1 MRIVKS
7 WRLLLGITSIF
18 ACAGDANA
26 QGHFVRHGFRVTMP
40 EIAIGAKR
48 STLAFRVGYH
58 FRGVIEIGLGL
69 ERRSDFEADI
79 VSVSLAPG
87 VAVYPFRQSGSVPV
101 TLRVGVTYENQAL
114 SGDPITALEER
125 DILTDGSAWR
135 LEAGVSRRY
144 SLRRSVFGR
153 AAGFVPIV
161 SFAYRSIEID
171 QGQESSTDELLT
183 IVLETLLEID
193 VGGMARIVA
202 GPRVGVFDDAFGA
215 GLTLG
220 LMAGYGY

>member
-1 MRIVKS
+1 MVKS
-7 WRLLLGITSIF
+7 RGLLLGVAVLVF
-18 ACAGDANA
+18 CAGDANA

-58 FRGVIEIGLGL
+58 FRGVVEIGLGL

-101 TLRVGVTYENQAL
+101 TLRVGATYENQAL

-171 QGQESSTDELLT
+171 QGEESSTDELLT

-220 LMAGYGY
+220 LVAGYGY

>member
-1 MRIVKS
+1 MKS
-7 WRLLLGITSIF
+7 WVFLLAMAVSAI
-18 ACAGDANA
+18 CAGDSTA
-26 QGHFVRHGFRVTMP
+26 QGHFVRHGFQVTMP

-58 FRGVIEIGLGL
+58 FRGVVEIGLGL
-69 ERRSDFEADI
+69 ERRSDFESDI

-87 VAVYPFRQSGSVPV
+87 VGVYPFRQSGSVPV
-101 TLRVGVTYENQAL
+101 TLRVGATYENQAL

-135 LEAGVSRRY
+135 LEAGVSRRH

-161 SFAYRSIEID
+161 SFAYRSVEIEQD
-171 QGQESSTDELLT
+171 EESSTDELLT
-183 IVLETLLEID
+183 LVLEALIEVD

-220 LMAGYGY
+220 LAAGYGY

>member
-1 MRIVKS
+1 MKRR
-7 WRLLLGITSIF
+7 RLLVVF
-18 ACAGDANA
+18 ALLLISSGESFA
-26 QGHFVRHGFRVTMP
+26 QGHFVRHGFQVTMP
-40 EIAIGAKR
+40 EFAVGANR

-58 FRGVIEIGLGL
+58 VYGVVELGLGL
-69 ERRSDFEADI
+69 ERRSDFDADI
-79 VSVSLAPG
+79 VTMSLAPG
-87 VAVYPFRQSGSVPV
+87 VGVYPFRQSGSAPV
-101 TLRVGVTYENQAL
+101 TVRVGATYENQAL

-135 LEAGVSRRY
+135 LEASVSRRY

-171 QGQESSTDELLT
+171 QGEESSTDEFLT
-183 IVLETLLEID
+183 IALEMLLEID
-193 VGGMARIVA
+193 AGAMARIVA

-215 GLTLG
+215 GLTFSLV
-220 LMAGYGY
+220 AGYGY

>member
-1 MRIVKS
+1 MAKS
-7 WRLLLGITSIF
+7 CVFLLAIAVLAI
-18 ACAGDANA
+18 CAGDANA

-40 EIAIGAKR
+40 EFMVGAER
-48 STLAFRVGYH
+48 STLAFRAGYH
-58 FRGVIEIGLGL
+58 LYGVVELGLGL
-69 ERRSDFEADI
+69 ERRSDFDADI
-79 VSVSLAPG
+79 VTISLAPG
-87 VAVYPFRQSGSVPV
+87 VAFYPIRQSATLPL
-101 TLRVGVTYENQAL
+101 TLRLGAAVESQTL

-144 SLRRSVFGR
+144 SLRGSVFGR
-153 AAGFVPIV
+153 AAGFVSIV

-171 QGQESSTDELLT
+171 QGEGSSTDEFLA

-202 GPRVGVFDDAFGA
+202 GPRAGVIDDTFGVGF
-215 GLTLG
+215 TLG
-220 LMAGYGY
+220 LAAGYEY

>member
-1 MRIVKS
+1 MKGWSLFLGFVLVLS
-7 WRLLLGITSIF
+7 WSDD
-18 ACAGDANA
+18 AGA

-40 EIAIGAKR
+40 EFALGAKR

-58 FRGVIEIGLGL
+58 FRGVVEIGLGL
-69 ERRSDFEADI
+69 ERRSDFEAEI

-101 TLRVGVTYENQAL
+101 TVRIGATYENQAL

-135 LEAGVSRRY
+135 LEAGVSRRF
-144 SLRRSVFGR
+144 SMRRSVFGR
-153 AAGFVPIV
+153 AASFVPIA

-171 QGQESSTDELLT
+171 QGEESSTDEFLT

-202 GPRVGVFDDAFGA
+202 GPRVGIFDDAFGA

-220 LMAGYGY
+220 LVAGYGY

>member
-1 MRIVKS
+1 MKS
-7 WRLLLGITSIF
+7 RGLLLGVAVLVF
-18 ACAGDANA
+18 CVGDANA

-58 FRGVIEIGLGL
+58 FRGVVEIGLGL

-87 VAVYPFRQSGSVPV
+87 VGVYPFRQSGSVPV
-101 TLRVGVTYENQAL
+101 TVRVGATYENQAL
-114 SGDPITALEER
+114 SGDPITALEEE

-153 AAGFVPIV
+153 AAGFVSIV
-161 SFAYRSIEID
+161 SFAYRSIEIKQD
-171 QGQESSTDELLT
+171 EESSTDELLT
-183 IVLETLLEID
+183 LVLEALIEVD

-202 GPRVGVFDDAFGA
+202 GPRVGVFDDALGA

-220 LMAGYGY
+220 LVAGYGY